1 MSDTDFNMTKMLR
14 NIIQFSLVAIFAIGC
29 DTNDDGFY
37 NETYIEAENNLVEI
51 EQQTNNYS
59 VNDVLLYNA
68 VIPELLKEKSFSN
81 LLDIRQ
87 TTGNATRFNFTVIV
101 EKSNADGTWNYVNLS
116 NQLVVLDGLG
126 ETGNFIKSTLVYS
139 PQSQEYRFRGGI
151 TLVETGNYR
160 MSFGIS
166 TASNSKIELR
176 SESPGQNLQMNIRT
190 SSDELDANGK
200 YIFTVN

>member
-1 MSDTDFNMTKMLR
+1 MLR
-14 NIIQFSLVAIFAIGC
+14 NIIQIALVAVVAIGC

-51 EQQTNNYS
+51 EQQTTTYL
-59 VNDVLLYNA
+59 VNDVLFYNA
-68 VIPELLKEKSFSN
+68 IIPELLKEKSFPN

-87 TTGNATRFNFTVIV
+87 TTGFANHFNFTVIV
-101 EKSNADGTWNYVNLS
+101 EKSNADGTWNYVDLS

-126 ETGNFIKSTLVYS
+126 EAGNFIKSTLVYS
-139 PQSQEYRFRGGI
+139 QQLQEYRFRGGI
-151 TLVETGNYR
+151 KLTETGNYR

-166 TASNSKIELR
+166 TAANSKIELR

-190 SSDELDANGK
+190 SSDELDASGN
-200 YIFTVN
+200 YVFTVN